1 LSSTTTNYLSKI
13 KQNFPVRGQ
22 DNDSQG
28 FRDNFHNI
36 HEAIKSVGDRTGW
49 LEQSSVRT
57 DQTSTFYGNTIESA
71 NFKNCS
77 TEIWQNDIAELYD
90 VTIDYSLGSYQVF
103 QVSSGEHN
111 LDIINWPGEGKS
123 GTIKLSITPSS
134 SSATKINFPGDYKCV
149 DLNRSTNYDLSAGTN
164 VFEVWSENPIGN
176 AGPVYYVRSI
186 AKLEAENTIT
196 QHVDSL
202 YIKENKFTTGTNDVT
217 VVSRGGRAGNIGLV
231 PNRIVTTMTGIVSG
245 TLPHTWFEV
254 SSATNI
260 LTNATFCFTNT
271 NTIYT
276 VSSVSGKNIYTV
288 GSFEDNNVRAFD
300 SITFINP
307 VFDQPILTTLI
318 ATSATTTTGV
328 ITNYKGSIYAR
339 ENRLEVTYKDYGNGL
354 KNTFAITTMPTN
366 TVTNTGT
373 DLVSAQFV
381 HSVMPGGAIILWY
394 GSIATIP
401 TGWALCNGQT
411 VNGYTTPDL
420 RDRFV
425 AGASVDYMPAGGTRE
440 LASTKIMGVFNTAT
454 VGGTSATSLVSHM
467 HGGTFSG
474 TVADHTH
481 QINDPQHTHDA
492 DPFRYLLRPPYDGS
506 LTGNDRTGSGS
517 EQAVG
522 PGDGAP
528 MAKVSTGITISPAT
542 GVTAS
547 GSITAASTGSTT
559 TNYTNIPP
567 FYALCYI
574 MKVVGV

>member
-1 LSSTTTNYLSKI
+1 LSKI

>member
-1 LSSTTTNYLSKI
+1 LSKI

-36 HEAIKSVGDRTGW
+36 HEAIKYVNSEVEELSLISVKTN
-49 LEQSSVRT
+49 
-57 DQTSTFYGNTIESA
+57 QTSTFYGNTIESA

-77 TEIWQNDIAELYD
+77 TEIWQNDTAELYD
-90 VTIDYSLGSYQVF
+90 ITVDYSLGSYQVF

-123 GTIKLSITPSS
+123 GTIKLSLTPSS
-134 SSATKINFPGDYKCV
+134 SSATAINFPGDYKCV

-164 VFEVWSENPIGN
+164 VFEVWSENPLGN

-196 QHVDSL
+196 QHVDTI
-202 YIKENKFTTGTNDVT
+202 YIKNNRFTTGTNDVT
-217 VVSRGGRAGNIGLV
+217 VVSSGAYVGNVGLV
-231 PNRIVTTMTGIVSG
+231 PSRISTTMTGVVSG

-254 SSATNI
+254 STASNI
-260 LTNATFCFTNT
+260 LSNATFCFTNT

-276 VSSVSGKNIYTV
+276 VASVSDNKIYTT
-288 GSFEDNNVRAFD
+288 GSFEDTNIVFG
-300 SITFINP
+300 SPVTFINP
-307 VFDQPILTTLI
+307 VFPNQPVLTTLVN
-318 ATSATTTTGV
+318 TSATTVTGV
-328 ITNYKGSIYAR
+328 ISNYKGSIYASAS
-339 ENRLEVTYKDYGNGL
+339 RLEVTYGNYGDGV
-354 KNTFAITTMPTN
+354 KNTFAITTMPST
-366 TVTNTGT
+366 TVTNTST

-381 HSVMPGGAIILWY
+381 HSVVPAGAVILWY

-401 TGWALCNGQT
+401 LGWALCNGQT
-411 VNGYTTPDL
+411 INGYTTPDL

-425 AGASVDYMPAGGTRE
+425 VGASVDYMPAGGTKD
-440 LASTKIMGVFNTAT
+440 LASTKIMGVYSTAT
-454 VGGTSATSLVSHM
+454 MGGTSATSLVSHM

-481 QINDPQHTHDA
+481 QITDPGHVHD
-492 DPFRYLLRPPYDGS
+492 DGTFRYLLRPPYPGS
-506 LTGNDRTGSGS
+506 LTGNDTTGSGS

-528 MAKVSTGITISPAT
+528 MTRATTGITINPAT
-542 GVTAS
+542 GVAVS
-547 GSITAASTGSTT
+547 GAITAASTGTT
-559 TNYTNIPP
+559 DTSHTNIPP
-567 FYALCYI
+567 FYSLCYI
-574 MKVVGV
+574 MKVIGV

>member
-1 LSSTTTNYLSKI
+1 MSKI

-36 HEAIKSVGDRTGW
+36 HEAVKYANLEIEELSLVSVKTN
-49 LEQSSVRT
+49 
-57 DQTSTFYGNTIESA
+57 QTSTFYGNTIDSA

-77 TEIWQNDIAELYD
+77 TEVWQNDTAELYD
-90 VTIDYSLGSYQVF
+90 ITVDYKLGSYQVF

-134 SSATKINFPGDYKCV
+134 SSATAINFPADYKCV
-149 DLNRSTNYDLSAGTN
+149 DLNRSTNYDLSNGTN
-164 VFEVWSENPIGN
+164 VFEIWSENPLGS

-217 VVSRGGRAGNIGLV
+217 IVSRGGYVGNIGLV
-231 PNRIVTTMTGIVSG
+231 PSRVVTTMTGIISG

-276 VSSVSGKNIYTV
+276 VASVSGKNIYTV
-288 GSFEDNNVRAFD
+288 GSFEDNNVKANAE
-300 SITFINP
+300 ITFINP
-307 VFDQPILTTLI
+307 VFPNQPVLTTLV
-318 ATSATTTTGV
+318 ATSATTTTG
-328 ITNYKGSIYAR
+328 IISNYKGSIYASA
-339 ENRLEVTYKDYGNGL
+339 NRLEVTYGNYGDGV
-354 KNTFAITTMPTN
+354 KNTFAITTMPST
-366 TVTNTGT
+366 TVTNTST
-373 DLVSAQFV
+373 DLVTAQFV
-381 HSVMPGGAIILWY
+381 HSLVPAGAIILWY

-401 TGWALCNGQT
+401 LGWALCNGQT
-411 VNGYTTPDL
+411 VNGYATPNL
-420 RDRFV
+420 VDRFV
-425 AGASVDYMPAGGTRE
+425 VGASVDYIPTQNIKQAGTN
-440 LASTKIMGVFNTAT
+440 IMGQTTAT
-454 VGGTSATSLVSHM
+454 TGGTSATILVSHM

-481 QINDPQHTHDA
+481 QITDPMHDHTGA
-492 DPFRYLLRPPYDGS
+492 TFQYLLRPPYPGS
-506 LTGNDRTGSGS
+506 LTGNDTTGSGS

-528 MAKVSTGITISPAT
+528 MEKRSTGITISPAT

-574 MKVVGV
+574 MKVIGV

>member
-1 LSSTTTNYLSKI
+1 LSKI

-36 HEAIKSVGDRTGW
+36 HEAVKYANLEIEELSLVSVKTN
-49 LEQSSVRT
+49 
-57 DQTSTFYGNTIESA
+57 QTSTFYGNTIDSA

-77 TEIWQNDIAELYD
+77 VEVWQNDIAELYD
-90 VTIDYSLGSYQVF
+90 ITVDYKLGSYQVF

-134 SSATKINFPGDYKCV
+134 SSATAINFPADYKCV
-149 DLNRSTNYDLSAGTN
+149 DLNRSTNYALSAGTN
-164 VFEVWSENPIGN
+164 VFEIWSENPLGN

-196 QHVDSL
+196 QRVDAL

-217 VVSRGGRAGNIGLV
+217 IVSRGGYVGNIGLV
-231 PNRIVTTMTGIVSG
+231 PSRVVTTMTGVVSG

-276 VSSVSGKNIYTV
+276 VASVSGKNIYTV
-288 GSFEDNNVRAFD
+288 GSFEDNNVKANAE
-300 SITFINP
+300 ITFINP
-307 VFDQPILTTLI
+307 VFPYQPVLTTLV
-318 ATSATTTTGV
+318 ATSATTTTG
-328 ITNYKGSIYAR
+328 IISNYKGSIYASA
-339 ENRLEVTYKDYGNGL
+339 NRLEVTYGNYGNGV
-354 KNTFAITTMPTN
+354 KNTFAITTMPST
-366 TVTNTGT
+366 TVTNTST
-373 DLVSAQFV
+373 DLVTAQFV
-381 HSVMPGGAIILWY
+381 HSLVPAGAIILWY

-401 TGWALCNGQT
+401 LGWALCNGQT
-411 VNGYTTPDL
+411 VNGYATPNL
-420 RDRFV
+420 VDRFV
-425 AGASVDYMPAGGTRE
+425 VGASVDYIPTQNIKQAGTN
-440 LASTKIMGVFNTAT
+440 IMGQTTAT
-454 VGGTSATSLVSHM
+454 TGGTSATILVSHM

-481 QINDPQHTHDA
+481 QITDPQHTHD
-492 DPFRYLLRPPYDGS
+492 DGNFRYLLRPPYPGS
-506 LTGNDRTGSGS
+506 LTGNDTAGSGS

-528 MAKVSTGITISPAT
+528 MTKASTGITINPAT

-574 MKVVGV
+574 MKVIGV

>member
-1 LSSTTTNYLSKI
+1 MSKI

-36 HEAIKSVGDRTGW
+36 HEAIKSVDDRTGW

-57 DQTSTFYGNTIESA
+57 NQTSTFYGNTIESA

-123 GTIKLSITPSS
+123 GNIKLSITPSS

-196 QHVDSL
+196 QRVDTL
-202 YIKENKFTTGTNDVT
+202 YIKNNEFTTGTNDVT
-217 VVSRGGRAGNIGLV
+217 VVKRGGRVGNIGLV
-231 PNRIVTTMTGIVSG
+231 PSRITTTMTGIVSG

-300 SITFINP
+300 AITFINP

-354 KNTFAITTMPTN
+354 KNTFAITTMPTT

-401 TGWALCNGQT
+401 VGWALCNGQT

-425 AGASVDYMPAGGTRE
+425 AGASVDYMPAGGTKE
-440 LASTKIMGVFNTAT
+440 LASTKIIGTTST
-454 VGGTSATSLVSHM
+454 VGGTSATILVSHM

-474 TVADHTH
+474 TVSDHTH
-481 QINDPQHTHDA
+481 QITDPGHVHD
-492 DPFRYLLRPPYDGS
+492 DGTFRYLLRPPYPGS
-506 LTGNDRTGSGS
+506 LTGNDTTGSGS

-528 MAKVSTGITISPAT
+528 MQKATTGITISPAT

>member
-1 LSSTTTNYLSKI
+1 MSKI

>member
-1 LSSTTTNYLSKI
+1 MSSTTTNYLSKI

-36 HEAIKSVGDRTGW
+36 HEAVKYANLEIEELSLVSVKTN
-49 LEQSSVRT
+49 
-57 DQTSTFYGNTIESA
+57 QTSTFYGNTIDSA

-77 TEIWQNDIAELYD
+77 TEVWQNDTAELYD
-90 VTIDYSLGSYQVF
+90 ITVDYKLGSYQVF

-134 SSATKINFPGDYKCV
+134 SSATKINFPADYKCV
-149 DLNRSTNYDLSAGTN
+149 DLNRSTNYDLSNGTN
-164 VFEVWSENPIGN
+164 VFEIWSENPLGN

-217 VVSRGGRAGNIGLV
+217 IVSRGGYVGNIGLV
-231 PNRIVTTMTGIVSG
+231 PSRVVTTMTGIVSG

-271 NTIYT
+271 NTVYT
-276 VSSVSGKNIYTV
+276 VASVSGKNIYTV
-288 GSFEDNNVRAFD
+288 GSFEDNNVKANAE
-300 SITFINP
+300 ITFINP
-307 VFDQPILTTLI
+307 VFPNQPVLTTLV
-318 ATSATTTTGV
+318 ATSATTATGV
-328 ITNYKGSIYAR
+328 LSNYKGSIYASA
-339 ENRLEVTYKDYGNGL
+339 NRLEVTYGNYGDGV
-354 KNTFAITTMPTN
+354 KNTFAITTMPST
-366 TVTNTGT
+366 TVTNTST
-373 DLVSAQFV
+373 DLVTAQFV
-381 HSVMPGGAIILWY
+381 HSLVPAGAIILWY

-401 TGWALCNGQT
+401 LGWALCNGQT
-411 VNGYTTPDL
+411 VNGYATPNL
-420 RDRFV
+420 VDRFV
-425 AGASVDYMPAGGTRE
+425 VGASVDYIPTQNIKQAGTN
-440 LASTKIMGVFNTAT
+440 IMGQTTAT
-454 VGGTSATSLVSHM
+454 TGGTSATILVSHM

-481 QINDPQHTHDA
+481 QITDPQHTHD
-492 DPFRYLLRPPYDGS
+492 DGNFRYLLRPPYPGS
-506 LTGNDRTGSGS
+506 LTGSDYTGSGS

-528 MAKVSTGITISPAT
+528 MTKASTGITINPAT

-574 MKVVGV
+574 MKVIGV

>member
-1 LSSTTTNYLSKI
+1 LSKI

-36 HEAIKSVGDRTGW
+36 HEAIKYVNSEVEDLSLISVKTN
-49 LEQSSVRT
+49 
-57 DQTSTFYGNTIESA
+57 QTSTFYGNTIESA

-77 TEIWQNDIAELYD
+77 TEIWQNDTAELYD
-90 VTIDYSLGSYQVF
+90 ITVDYSLGSYQVF

-123 GTIKLSITPSS
+123 GNIKLSLTPSS
-134 SSATKINFPGDYKCV
+134 SSATRINFPGDYKCV

-164 VFEVWSENPIGN
+164 VFEVWSENPLGN

-196 QHVDSL
+196 QHVDTI
-202 YIKENKFTTGTNDVT
+202 YIKNNRFTTGTNDVT
-217 VVSRGGRAGNIGLV
+217 VVSSGAYVGNVGLV
-231 PNRIVTTMTGIVSG
+231 PSRVSTTMTGVVSG

-254 SSATNI
+254 STASNI
-260 LTNATFCFTNT
+260 LSQSKFCFTNT
-271 NTIYT
+271 NTVYT
-276 VSSVSGKNIYTV
+276 VSSVSGNKIYTV
-288 GSFEDNNVRAFD
+288 GSFEDNNVTAGT

-307 VFDQPILTTLI
+307 VFPNQPVLTTLVN
-318 ATSATTTTGV
+318 TSATTFTGV
-328 ITNYKGSIYAR
+328 ISNYKGSIYASAS
-339 ENRLEVTYKDYGNGL
+339 RLEVTYGDYGDGV
-354 KNTFAITTMPTN
+354 KNTFAITTMPST
-366 TVTNTGT
+366 TVTNTST

-381 HSVMPGGAIILWY
+381 HSVVPAGAVILWY

-401 TGWALCNGQT
+401 LGWALCNGQT

-425 AGASVDYMPAGGTRE
+425 VGASVDYMPAGGTKD
-440 LASTKIMGVFNTAT
+440 LASTKIMGVYSTAT
-454 VGGTSATSLVSHM
+454 VGGTSSTSLVSHM

-474 TVADHTH
+474 TVSEHTH
-481 QINDPQHTHDA
+481 QITDPGHQHDDGT
-492 DPFRYLLRPPYDGS
+492 FRYLLRPPYPGS
-506 LTGNDRTGSGS
+506 LTGNDTTGSGS

-528 MAKVSTGITISPAT
+528 MTKATTGITISPAT

-547 GSITAASTGSTT
+547 GSITAASTGTADTSH
-559 TNYTNIPP
+559 TNIPP
-567 FYALCYI
+567 FYSLCYI
-574 MKVVGV
+574 MKVIGV

>member
-1 LSSTTTNYLSKI
+1 MSKI

-36 HEAIKSVGDRTGW
+36 HEAIKSVDERAYW

-57 DQTSTFYGNTIESA
+57 NQTSTFYGNTIESA

-77 TEIWQNDIAELYD
+77 TEIWQNDTAELYD
-90 VTIDYSLGSYQVF
+90 ITVDYSLGSYQVF

-164 VFEVWSENPIGN
+164 VFEVWSENPLGN

-196 QHVDSL
+196 QRVDAL
-202 YIKENKFTTGTNDVT
+202 YIKENRFTTGTNDVT
-217 VVSRGGRAGNIGLV
+217 VVARGGYVGNIGLV
-231 PNRIVTTMTGIVSG
+231 PSRVETTMTGVVSG

-276 VSSVSGKNIYTV
+276 VASVSGRNIYTV
-288 GSFEDNNVRAFD
+288 GSFEDRNIGTGT

-307 VFDQPILTTLI
+307 VFPGQPVLTTL
-318 ATSATTTTGV
+318 ANTSATTVTGV
-328 ITNYKGSIYAR
+328 ISNYKGSIYASAS
-339 ENRLEVTYKDYGNGL
+339 RLEVTYGNYGNGVA
-354 KNTFAITTMPTN
+354 NTFAITTMPST

-373 DLVSAQFV
+373 DLVTAHFV
-381 HSVMPGGAIILWY
+381 HSIVPGGAIILWY
-394 GSIATIP
+394 GSVATIP
-401 TGWALCNGQT
+401 AGWALCNGQT
-411 VNGYTTPDL
+411 INGYLTPDL

-425 AGASVDYMPAGGTRE
+425 VGAAVDYMPAGGTRD
-440 LASTKIMGVFNTAT
+440 LASTKIMGVYSTAT

-481 QINDPQHTHDA
+481 QITDPQHTHD
-492 DPFRYLLRPPYDGS
+492 DGNFRYLLRPPYPGS
-506 LTGNDRTGSGS
+506 LTGNDTTGSGS

-528 MAKVSTGITISPAT
+528 MTKASTGITINPAT

-547 GSITAASTGSTT
+547 GSITAASTGTADTSHA
-559 TNYTNIPP
+559 NIPP

>member
-1 LSSTTTNYLSKI
+1 LSKI

-36 HEAIKSVGDRTGW
+36 HEAIKSVDDRTGW

-57 DQTSTFYGNTIESA
+57 NQTSTFYGNTIESA

-123 GTIKLSITPSS
+123 GNIKLSITPSS

-196 QHVDSL
+196 QRVDAL
-202 YIKENKFTTGTNDVT
+202 YIKENRFTTGTNDVT
-217 VVSRGGRAGNIGLV
+217 VVARGGRVGNIGLV
-231 PNRIVTTMTGIVSG
+231 PSRITTTMTGIVSG

-300 SITFINP
+300 AITFINP

-354 KNTFAITTMPTN
+354 KNTFAITTMPTT

-401 TGWALCNGQT
+401 VGWALCNGQT

-425 AGASVDYMPAGGTRE
+425 AGASVDYMPAGGTKE
-440 LASTKIMGVFNTAT
+440 LASTKIMGTTST
-454 VGGTSATSLVSHM
+454 VGGTSATVLVSHM

-474 TVADHTH
+474 TVSDHTH
-481 QINDPQHTHDA
+481 QITDPGHVHD
-492 DPFRYLLRPPYDGS
+492 DGTFRYLLRPPYPGS
-506 LTGNDRTGSGS
+506 LTGNDTTGSGS

-528 MAKVSTGITISPAT
+528 MQKATTGITISPAT